1 MAEQNQPPSQFAQ
14 EQAPEVLTETQQIQ
28 RRVQDFKVQLAPK
41 SAQAVSGILEN
52 GLAKGQYTLQDL
64 DMLVVIREELTK
76 GIIDFNTTVQIAEA
90 RLKEI
95 QQEEYLQLL
104 NWVKQ
109 GVILINPKDVSEQD
123 KVKFSNKAANRVMKS
138 FSMRDQSNL
147 TFK

>member
-1 MAEQNQPPSQFAQ
+1 MQNHDNQPTAFSQ
-14 EQAPEVLTETQQIQ
+14 EQVVSEPTEIERIQ
-28 RRVQDFKVQLAPK
+28 NRVQDFKVQLAPK

-95 QQEEYLQLL
+95 QQEEYLQSA
-104 NWVKQ
+104 NKENE
-109 GVILINPKDVSEQD
+109 INLMHQQEIPHHKI
-123 KVKFSNKAANRVMKS
+123 R
-138 FSMRDQSNL
+138 RCPL
-147 TFK
+147 